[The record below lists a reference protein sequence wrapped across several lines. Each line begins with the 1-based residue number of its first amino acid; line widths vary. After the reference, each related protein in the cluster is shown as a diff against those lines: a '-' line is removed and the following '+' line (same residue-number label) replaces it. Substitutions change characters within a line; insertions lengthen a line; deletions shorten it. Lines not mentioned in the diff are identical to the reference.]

1 MSRRK
6 QISFSPVKK
15 LVHER
20 TIEVFIFDD
29 EEHVEKVP
37 VALVKA
43 AELYFSEEPVYVKDP
58 KENKLRRLMFFDIL
72 RQMGV
77 FCEDSPA
84 DRDYMKRV
92 IYAALLLQQ
101 GDRFISSF
109 YAAIGQMVKWGV

>member
-77 FCEDSPA
+77 FCEDTPA

-109 YAAIGQMVKWGV
+109 YTAIGQMVKWGV